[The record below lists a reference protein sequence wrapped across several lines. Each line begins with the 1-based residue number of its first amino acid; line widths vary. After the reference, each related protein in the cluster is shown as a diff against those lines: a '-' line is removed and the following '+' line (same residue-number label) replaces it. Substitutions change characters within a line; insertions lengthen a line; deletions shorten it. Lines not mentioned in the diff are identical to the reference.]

1 MTNFHCHSHNH
12 LRELGD
18 AGGSEE
24 VLKHADGGGGCG
36 SGVSLPASLDSIG
49 LSLERK
55 TVETLELHGSDKVL
69 PNHFVSN
76 SYPSVSH
83 TIHSEDSR
91 LALAVKKKTN
101 RTISGKQ
108 QEK

>member
-1 MTNFHCHSHNH
+1 M
-12 LRELGD
+12 
-18 AGGSEE
+18 
-24 VLKHADGGGGCG
+24 LKHADGGGGCG
-36 SGVSLPASLDSIG
+36 SAVCFPASLDSIG

-55 TVETLELHGSDKVL
+55 TIEPRELRGSDKLL
-69 PNHFVSN
+69 PNHFVSY